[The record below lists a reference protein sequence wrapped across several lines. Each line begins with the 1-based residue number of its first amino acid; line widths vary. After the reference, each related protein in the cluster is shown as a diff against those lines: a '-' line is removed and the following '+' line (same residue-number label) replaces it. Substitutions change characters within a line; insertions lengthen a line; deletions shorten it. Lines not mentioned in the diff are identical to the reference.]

1 MKVTFYEEDQME
13 EFLRAVE
20 ERNQNGEEMVMK
32 TEGNTKNF
40 YVGGIRVGYK
50 HLDEEGFYLID

>member
-1 MKVTFYEEDQME
+1 MKVTFFEEDQME

-20 ERNQNGEEMVMK
+20 ERNQNNEDLVMK

-40 YVGGIRVGYK
+40 YIGGNRVGYK